1 MLTRIRDQVSRNEQ
15 RHHDRRIVLGTLSVM
30 AFVLAA
36 KVFGAAKEILVAAR
50 YGTSAPVDA
59 YLLLFRLYDLPVS
72 IWAGTLGVTFVP
84 LFFRLRD
91 SPELFARFRAELVG
105 VTILGGVLLALAAG
119 VGVPWILRA
128 APLGLSLEVQSVAIE
143 MARPLAL
150 MIPLGLLT
158 GLVFARMVAAENR
171 VVSLYEGAPA
181 AVLFLILIF
190 SPGGEIDPLVW
201 GTVAGYAVALILML
215 AAQGRVEPL
224 TRPVIRTQSRLW
236 RDFTRFSLVV
246 ATSGFVIGVTV
257 VIDQLMV
264 AHLGTAAIA
273 TLGYAM
279 RIVSLV
285 TAIGA
290 TAITRVILPVLSD
303 VEARGGDSGKRI
315 ASRWALVFMALGVL
329 GILVGWP
336 LAPILVEVMFER
348 GAFTANDTAA
358 VVDVLRWGLL
368 QLPFAF
374 AGPVFAQLWAARQ
387 RFMAF
392 LYVNTFAVA
401 LKLITNFLLIDS
413 LGINGVM
420 VGTAV
425 MYAACLAVLWYFAP
439 RSAA

>member
-1 MLTRIRDQVSRNEQ
+1 MLTRIRDQVSPTEQ
-15 RHHDRRIVLGTLSVM
+15 RHHDRRIMLGTLSVM

-36 KVFGAAKEILVAAR
+36 KVLGAAKEIVVAAN

-59 YLLLFRLYDLPVS
+59 YLLVFRLYDLPFAV
-72 IWAGTLGVTFVP
+72 WAGTLGVTFVP
-84 LFFRLRD
+84 LFFRLRE
-91 SPELFARFRAELVG
+91 SPELFARFRAELAG
-105 VTILGGVLLALAAG
+105 MTIIGGVLLALAAG
-119 VGVPWILRA
+119 LGVPWILRVA
-128 APLGLSLEVQSVAIE
+128 SLGLSPEVRSLAIA
-143 MARPLAL
+143 MATPLAL

-158 GLVFARMVAAENR
+158 GLIFARMVAAENR

-181 AVLFLILIF
+181 AVLFLILVF
-190 SPGGEIDPLVW
+190 SPAGQIDPLVW
-201 GTVAGYAVALILML
+201 GTVAGYGVALFLTL
-215 AAQGRVEPL
+215 AAQGRIEPIR
-224 TRPVIRTQSRLW
+224 RPVFRLQSPLW

-246 ATSGFVIGVTV
+246 AASGFVLGVTV

-264 AHLGTAAIA
+264 AHLGTTAIA
-273 TLGYAM
+273 TLGYAT
-279 RIVSLV
+279 RILSLV

-303 VEARGGDSGKRI
+303 VEARGGDGGKRI
-315 ASRWALVFMALGVL
+315 ASRWALAFMVLGVL
-329 GILVGWP
+329 GIVVGWP
-336 LAPILVEVMFER
+336 LAPIVVEVMFER
-348 GAFTANDTAA
+348 GAFTAHDTAA
-358 VVDVLRWGLL
+358 VVDVFRWGLL

-439 RSAA
+439 RSVA